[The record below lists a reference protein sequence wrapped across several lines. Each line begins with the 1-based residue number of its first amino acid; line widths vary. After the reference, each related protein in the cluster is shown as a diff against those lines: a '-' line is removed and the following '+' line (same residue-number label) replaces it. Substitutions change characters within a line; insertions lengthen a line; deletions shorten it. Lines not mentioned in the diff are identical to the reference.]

1 MMDVATPIVRF
12 HKIGEF
18 SILPPFFSL
27 SPLPTPPHITLADD
41 YKFLTPSI
49 YAPLRG
55 ALKIKIMQQQHSNF
69 LMTPCL
75 YPHMLLTWT
84 FNSSICRQ
92 LLTCDKITDALHM
105 TCDSSADMLSP

>member
-1 MMDVATPIVRF
+1 MMDVATPIVCFRR
-12 HKIGEF
+12 IGEF
-18 SILPPFFSL
+18 STLPPL
-27 SPLPTPPHITLADD
+27 PLAPTPPHITLADD

-75 YPHMLLTWT
+75 YPH
-84 FNSSICRQ
+84 
-92 LLTCDKITDALHM
+92 TC
-105 TCDSSADMLSP
+105 S